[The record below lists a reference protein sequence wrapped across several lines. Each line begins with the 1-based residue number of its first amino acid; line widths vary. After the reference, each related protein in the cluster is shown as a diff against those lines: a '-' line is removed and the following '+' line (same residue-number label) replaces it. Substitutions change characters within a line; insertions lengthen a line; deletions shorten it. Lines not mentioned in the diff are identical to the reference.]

1 MRRLTWCTLI
11 ILALGAAAARAQTP
25 APQPAGEAQK
35 PGGGIRLV
43 WDDRPSVRI
52 GEHIRIDAR
61 VKLQTDIRVSE
72 WEGLEDEGGLFDFNR
87 KRLGVEGEITRYVEF
102 EVEAELREN
111 NPLRDAFVNV
121 KPADVLEVQGGKFK
135 MPFSYEQLTGPT
147 ALDFVKRS
155 MLANTIAPARDIG
168 VMAHGRLIG
177 RVLTY
182 EIGAFKNDGENASL
196 DEGFLL
202 PGEAWHNEHGA
213 AARVT
218 VQPFRRLK
226 GAGAFERLQVGAA
239 YTTSHVPE
247 GLNSLKGETP
257 LGFVFFE
264 PVYTYGRR
272 WRIGLETVWMPGPF
286 SIKSEYARSDED
298 RVRQGLG
305 DVDLSDFI
313 ASGWYVSGTWAITG
327 ESKEDGIEPRRPIF
341 QGGLGALELAL
352 RYEELGFGSEL
363 TGGEAYSNPRA
374 DPVLP
379 NRDHLWTVGLT
390 WYLNKWSKVQLNGI
404 RETFQDPERS
414 PIPGQP
420 VWSGV
425 CRLQF
430 VM

>member
-1 MRRLTWCTLI
+1 ML
-11 ILALGAAAARAQTP
+11 
-25 APQPAGEAQK
+25 
-35 PGGGIRLV
+35 
-43 WDDRPSVRI
+43 
-52 GEHIRIDAR
+52 
-61 VKLQTDIRVSE
+61 
-72 WEGLEDEGGLFDFNR
+72 
-87 KRLGVEGEITRYVEF
+87 
-102 EVEAELREN
+102 
-111 NPLRDAFVNV
+111 
-121 KPADVLEVQGGKFK
+121 
-135 MPFSYEQLTGPT
+135 SY
-147 ALDFVKRS
+147 
-155 MLANTIAPARDIG
+155 TIAPARDVG

-182 EIGAFKNDGENASL
+182 EIGAFRNDGENAEL

-202 PGEAWHNEHGA
+202 PGEEWHNEHGA

-226 GAGAFERLQVGAA
+226 GAGAFERLQLGVA

-257 LGFVFFE
+257 LDFVFFE

-272 WRIGLETVWMPGPF
+272 WRLGLEAVWMPGPF
-286 SIKSEYARSDED
+286 SIKSEYARSDEA
-298 RVRQGLG
+298 RIRQGLG
-305 DVDLSDFI
+305 DVDLSGFI
-313 ASGWYVSGTWAITG
+313 ASGWYVSATWALTG

-341 QGGLGALELAL
+341 QGGPGALELAV

-363 TGGEAYSNPRA
+363 TEGEAYSNPRA

-379 NRDHLWTVGLT
+379 NRDHLWTIGVN
-390 WYLNKWSKVQLNGI
+390 WYLNKWSKIQLNGT

-414 PIPGQP
+414 PIPNQP